1 MAEMLEAK
9 NESLAE
15 VVENKIFEYL
25 KTNHLTPG
33 RKLPTEEKLATMFA
47 VSRRSVR
54 ESLSRL
60 RMFGLLESKKRRG
73 MVVSSPSIFQV
84 LEKVIDPLFLSAEA
98 QSDFYKLRLAIEFGI
113 GELLAIYITPEQL
126 RELETIV
133 EKEEAHPED
142 FNLYLQ
148 CDVKFHSL
156 LYRASGSR
164 ALESFQII
172 LYRFFNDYDSRYA
185 ARRPDFAERFRIPGR
200 STHRTVLEALKTKNP
215 ERIQQAMRRHLEPHL
230 RRLENGGKLI
240 EEKGEMVE
248 K

>member
-1 MAEMLEAK
+1 MAEMLEVK

-25 KTNHLTPG
+25 KTNHLAPG
-33 RKLPTEEKLATMFA
+33 SKLPTEEKLATMFA

-73 MVVSSPSIFQV
+73 LVVSSPSIFHV

-148 CDVKFHSL
+148 CDVEFHSL
-156 LYRASGSR
+156 LYHASGRWSR
-164 ALESFQII
+164 FRSFSTGFSMITTPGTSPGDRI
-172 LYRFFNDYDSRYA
+172 LPSGSGFPAA
-185 ARRPDFAERFRIPGR
+185 ARTGR
-200 STHRTVLEALKTKNP
+200 CW
-215 ERIQQAMRRHLEPHL
+215 RR
-230 RRLENGGKLI
+230 
-240 EEKGEMVE
+240 
-248 K
+248 